1 MYRIWE
7 DERMTLVLAA
17 TPLGNPLDASVRLK
31 RAIESAEIIAAED
44 SRRFHR
50 LAADLEVTF
59 TAHILSFFEGNETD
73 RTAEILSLLR
83 EGKEV
88 LVVTDAGMP
97 TISDPGFRLM
107 RDAIAENITTIVIPG
122 PSAPMMAIAL
132 SGLPTD
138 RFTFEGFA
146 PRAQGARQTFYE
158 KLRFEERTMVI
169 FEAPHRL
176 NESLATAAEIL
187 GSDRKAAICREMT
200 KTYEETIRGTLAEL
214 IAWSSLHEV
223 LGEITLVIAGVE
235 EGSQSR
241 SADDAVTR
249 VREYEHAGMDRKAAI
264 ATVAEE
270 FSLPKKIVYAAV
282 VDANKMSR

>member
-1 MYRIWE
+1 
-7 DERMTLVLAA
+7 MTLVLAA
-17 TPLGNPLDASVRLK
+17 TPLGNPLDASARLK
-31 RAIESAEIIAAED
+31 KAIESAEIIAAED

-50 LAADLEVTF
+50 LASDLEVTF
-59 TAHILSFFEGNETD
+59 SARIISFFEGNEKE

-107 RDAIAENITTIVIPG
+107 RDAIAENLPTVVIPG
-122 PSAPMMAIAL
+122 PSAPTMAIAL

-146 PRAQGARQTFYE
+146 PRAQGARNTFYE

-176 NESLATAAEIL
+176 HESLLDAAEVL
-187 GSDRKAAICREMT
+187 GGTRRAAICREMT
-200 KTYEETIRGTLAEL
+200 KTYEETIRGSLAEL
-214 IAWSSLHEV
+214 ITWSDSREV

-235 EGSQSR
+235 EGSQSK
-241 SADDAVTR
+241 SADDAVAR
-249 VREYEHAGMDRKAAI
+249 VREYEQAGMDRKAAI

-270 FSLPKKIVYAAV
+270 LSLPKKIVYAAV

>member
-1 MYRIWE
+1 MS
-7 DERMTLVLAA
+7 LVLAA
-17 TPLGNPLDASVRLK
+17 TPLGNPLDASERLK
-31 RAIESAEIIAAED
+31 KAIESAEIIAAED

-59 TAHILSFFEGNETD
+59 TARIISFFEGNEID
-73 RTAEILSLLR
+73 RTAEILALLHD
-83 EGKEV
+83 GKEV

-107 RDAIAENITTIVIPG
+107 RDAIAAGIPSSVIPG
-122 PSAPMMAIAL
+122 PSAPTMAIAL

-146 PRAQGARQTFYE
+146 PRSQGARQSFYE

-176 NESLATAAEIL
+176 LESLSAAAEIF

-214 IAWSSLHEV
+214 ISWANSQEV

-235 EGSQSR
+235 EGTQSR
-241 SADDAVTR
+241 SADEVVAR
-249 VREYEHAGMDRKAAI
+249 VREYEQAGMDRKAAI
-264 ATVAEE
+264 ATVADE

>member
-1 MYRIWE
+1 
-7 DERMTLVLAA
+7 MTLVLAA
-17 TPLGNPLDASVRLK
+17 TPLGNPLDASARLK
-31 RAIESAEIIAAED
+31 KAIESAEIIAAED

-50 LAADLEVTF
+50 LASDLEVTF
-59 TAHILSFFEGNETD
+59 TARIISFFEGNEKE
-73 RTAEILSLLR
+73 RTSEILSLLR

-88 LVVTDAGMP
+88 LVVTDAGMQ

-107 RDAIAENITTIVIPG
+107 RDAIAENLPTVVIPG
-122 PSAPMMAIAL
+122 PSAPTMAIAL

-146 PRAQGARQTFYE
+146 PRAQGARNTFYE

-176 NESLATAAEIL
+176 HESLVEAAEVL
-187 GSDRKAAICREMT
+187 GGTRRAAICREMT
-200 KTYEETIRGTLAEL
+200 KTYEETIRGSLAEL
-214 IAWSSLHEV
+214 VTWADSREV

-235 EGSQSR
+235 EGSQSK
-241 SADDAVTR
+241 SADDAVAR
-249 VREYEHAGMDRKAAI
+249 VREYEQAGMDRKAAI

-270 FSLPKKIVYAAV
+270 LSLPKKIVYAAV